1 MSTMKNIITSNK
13 ILKALLNM
21 LAIGVFIGLWQLTA
35 TIIKSPFFPDVKKV
49 TAAFIDLVNHGDL
62 EGYSLLTHIEA
73 SLIRIGAGF
82 GLACLIGI
90 PLGLLMGLF
99 PAVYDG
105 SRAVIEP
112 IRYIPPIAWIP
123 LIIVLLRGF
132 SRYVFIIWL
141 GAFFPIL
148 INTLTS
154 IPRVTPVHI
163 NVARV
168 HGADRGYTIR
178 HIVIPSVLPE
188 ILAGMRVGLGVGWMC
203 IVAAE
208 MIGGEMVGLGYLI
221 LKYADMYRMEY
232 TIVGM
237 VLIGIIGLIMN
248 EVLLQIEKRLFK
260 WRWEVVV

>member
-1 MSTMKNIITSNK
+1 MKNIVTSNK
-13 ILKALLNM
+13 IPKILLNI
-21 LAIGVFIGLWQLTA
+21 LAIGVFIGLWELTA
-35 TIIKSPFFPDVKKV
+35 ITIKSPFLPDVTK
-49 TAAFIDLVNHGDL
+49 TITAFIDLVKYGDL
-62 EGYSLLTHIEA
+62 EGYSLLAHVEA
-73 SLIRIGAGF
+73 SLIRIGVGF

-90 PLGLLMGLF
+90 PLGLIMGLF
-99 PAVYDG
+99 PITYEG

-123 LIIVLLRGF
+123 IVIVLLRGF

-148 INTLTS
+148 INTITS
-154 IPRVTPVHI
+154 IPRVNPIHI

-168 HGADRGYTIR
+168 HGADRVYTIR

-203 IVAAE
+203 IMAAE
-208 MIGGEMVGLGYLI
+208 MIGGAMIGLGYLI
-221 LKYADMYRMEY
+221 LKYAELLMIEY

-248 EVLLQIEKRLFK
+248 EVLLRIEKRLSK

>member
-1 MSTMKNIITSNK
+1 MKNIITSDK
-13 ILKALLNM
+13 ILNIV
-21 LAIGVFIGLWQLTA
+21 AIGVFIALWQLIA
-35 TIIKSPFFPDVKKV
+35 TTIKSPFFPDVIETV
-49 TAAFIDLVNHGDL
+49 AAFIDLVKYGDL
-62 EGYSLLTHIEA
+62 EGYTLLAHIEA

-90 PLGLLMGLF
+90 PLGLVMGLF
-99 PAVYDG
+99 PVTYEG
-105 SRAVIEP
+105 LRAVIEP

-132 SRYVFIIWL
+132 SRFVFIIWL

-154 IPRVTPVHI
+154 IPRVNPVHI

-168 HGADRGYTIR
+168 HGANRGYAIR

-188 ILAGMRVGLGVGWMC
+188 VLAGMRVGLGVGWMC

-208 MIGGEMVGLGYLI
+208 MIGGEMIGLGYLI
-221 LKYADMYRMEY
+221 LKYAQLHMIEY
-232 TIVGM
+232 SIVGM
-237 VLIGIIGLIMN
+237 VLIGVIGLIMN
-248 EVLLQIEKRLFK
+248 EVLVRIEKHLFK

>member
-1 MSTMKNIITSNK
+1 MKNIVTFDK
-13 ILKALLNM
+13 ILNILVILGF
-21 LAIGVFIGLWQLTA
+21 LGLWQLMATA
-35 TIIKSPFFPDVKKV
+35 INSPFFPGVMKTV
-49 TAAFIDLVNHGDL
+49 TAFVDLVKYGDL
-62 EGYSLLTHIEA
+62 EGYTLLTHIEA

-90 PLGLLMGLF
+90 PLGLIMGLF
-99 PAVYDG
+99 PITYEGA
-105 SRAVIEP
+105 RAVIEP

-123 LIIVLLRGF
+123 LIIILLRGF

-154 IPRVTPVHI
+154 IPRVNPIHI

-168 HGADRGYTIR
+168 HGADRGYIIR
-178 HIVIPSVLPE
+178 HIVMPSVLPE
-188 ILAGMRVGLGVGWMC
+188 VLAGMRVGLGVGWMC

-208 MIGGEMVGLGYLI
+208 MIGGAMIGLGYLI
-221 LKYADMYRMEY
+221 LKYAELLMIEY
-232 TIVGM
+232 SIVGM
-237 VLIGIIGLIMN
+237 VLIGIIGLTMN
-248 EVLLQIEKRLFK
+248 EALVRIEKHLFK